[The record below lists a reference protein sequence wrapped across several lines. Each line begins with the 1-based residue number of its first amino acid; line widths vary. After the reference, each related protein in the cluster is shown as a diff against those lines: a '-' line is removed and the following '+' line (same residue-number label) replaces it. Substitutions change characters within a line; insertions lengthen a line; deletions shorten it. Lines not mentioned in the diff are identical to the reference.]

1 MKMKGIC
8 ERTGISKRNIHFY
21 IKEGLLTP
29 ATNPEKGYYD
39 FSEEDCQKILFIKQ
53 MRNAGMSIQTILSI
67 LTYPVTAD
75 FYLNQ
80 HIRKLKKEQ
89 RHLEQT
95 LISLQYIQD
104 DLPFYPDFTSLYRLV
119 STAGI
124 PEVDTREEDAD
135 IDSYNTAIIN
145 RFLWGGFL
153 PKTKWTDYQEFLW
166 MKINRLTAEDPTE
179 DYIKFARA
187 LYSMSSEQINTLY
200 NVNVDRYHTV
210 ASCTPDTLENLKK
223 DMIFQLEHI
232 VKTPKYIRL
241 WKDIYA
247 DFFEPNTNIQAS
259 DLSALVME
267 LSPFYKDYVDNIV
280 NLCEQ
285 VYQYLTSEKGREL
298 YHSIIAA
305 FGDSININNS
315 NHGQLEAIIS
325 LPTLYTIKEWRKK
338 K

>member
-1 MKMKGIC
+1 
-8 ERTGISKRNIHFY
+8 
-21 IKEGLLTP
+21 
-29 ATNPEKGYYD
+29 
-39 FSEEDCQKILFIKQ
+39 
-53 MRNAGMSIQTILSI
+53 
-67 LTYPVTAD
+67 
-75 FYLNQ
+75 
-80 HIRKLKKEQ
+80 
-89 RHLEQT
+89 
-95 LISLQYIQD
+95 
-104 DLPFYPDFTSLYRLV
+104 
-119 STAGI
+119 
-124 PEVDTREEDAD
+124 
-135 IDSYNTAIIN
+135 
-145 RFLWGGFL
+145 
-153 PKTKWTDYQEFLW
+153 

-247 DFFEPNTNIQAS
+247 DFFEPNTNIQ
-259 DLSALVME
+259 
-267 LSPFYKDYVDNIV
+267 DYVYNIV

-285 VYQYLTSEKGREL
+285 VYQYLTSEEGREL

-325 LPTLYTIKEWRKK
+325 LPMLYTIKEWRKK